1 VKLGVVS
8 DVHWPRDAS
17 KPAKWHNSYE
27 FGGLSARLHAAVEL
41 FDAARVDALLVLGDL
56 SHDGDAESLLAVLT
70 ALGAARSRLW
80 ALPGNHDCEERDDQL
95 VRVASGRAAPL
106 DRESWVHGG
115 VRVTGVAIVTDPER
129 GGMRADGQPDLAHCD
144 LVVLATH
151 FPMISRAG
159 ALAER
164 GLAYAGDL
172 LDGPR
177 ILAGLRES
185 AVPVVVL
192 SGHLHARDSASAGG
206 VLQLSA
212 AALVEAPYEVS
223 IVEILRSEHGWTVER
238 SCTSLRDV
246 GELDL
251 PILSPAF
258 EHWSWSGSAWI
269 AGEA

>member
-27 FGGLSARLHAAVEL
+27 FGGLSERLRAAVEL
-41 FDAARVDALLVLGDL
+41 FDAARVDGLLVLGDL
-56 SHDGDAESLLAVLT
+56 SHDGDAESLLAVVT
-70 ALGAARSRLW
+70 ALAAARSRLW

-95 VRVASGRAAPL
+95 VRVAAGRAAPL
-106 DRESWVHGG
+106 DRESWVQAG
-115 VRVTGVAIVTDPER
+115 VKVTGGAIVTDPER
-129 GGMRADGQPDLAHCD
+129 GGMRADGHPDLAQCD

-151 FPMISRAG
+151 FPMISRAA

-172 LDGPR
+172 LDGRR
-177 ILAGLRES
+177 ILSEVRAS
-185 AVPVVVL
+185 VAPVVAL
-192 SGHLHARDSASAGG
+192 SGHLHARDSTSEGG

-238 SCTSLRDV
+238 SCSSLGDV
-246 GELDL
+246 GELEL
-251 PILSPAF
+251 PVLSPAF
-258 EHWSWSGSAWI
+258 ERWSWTGSAWI
-269 AGEA
+269 AGER